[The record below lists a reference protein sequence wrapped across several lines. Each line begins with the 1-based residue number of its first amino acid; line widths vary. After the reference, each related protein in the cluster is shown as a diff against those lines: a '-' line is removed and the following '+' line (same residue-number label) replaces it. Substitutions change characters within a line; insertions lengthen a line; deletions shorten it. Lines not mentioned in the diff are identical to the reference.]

1 MVYKSQK
8 VASLYSEFANSKNLK
23 EAKIM
28 PGTFNGT
35 TLTISA
41 TPVDGALIP
50 DKSATN
56 VAGIAIVGSDMY
68 CVKTTGLKT
77 TLLKTTDYMATKATA
92 VKKDLNWFAL
102 GLTKIGNYLYMLA
115 EDHKGYGG
123 STTIVKLDT
132 KGNQLGTY
140 SINEICPKG
149 ALGIT
154 AADGTNEKF
163 IIMHYA
169 DKSNAGTLAF
179 SVVDWKAAEAASTF
193 TVTNS
198 GFGYTTRLQDIYYHT
213 SFGLFILTNNTFS
226 TLQNRILVVDYHLTD
241 DKGKKYTPCSVINV
255 NKTGEYKQYN
265 LESICMKA
273 NHLVLASN
281 VITSD
286 GTAED
291 KFSVLEGITYSGK
304 TYTFACGFKAGA
316 RVPTKVDPNYE
327 TTNLGCVSFN
337 GNNTPYFIKQSQ
349 DKVAVLGY
357 CKNYMNTSA
366 GVSHFKTFTDGL
378 LGHANGMSCFN
389 GNFFVVAGNNKV
401 VAISSNKED
410 EEITYTVTPN
420 DNDKSFA
427 LKAINYFYEANT
439 ALLLSVVDGTLKLY
453 KCTFENEKNVK
464 ATYLCTLVNAGQ
476 PTSQDIF
483 YHNKLGL
490 FVGTSNPHTV
500 SGVTTKITTKNTLL
514 HYNLKKLDDS
524 KLLYPDF
531 GFVTDIPAK
540 DAQGRTYNSFELE
553 SVALDQ
559 NNKLIAVCNVNVKDA
574 THTSGLASTDGFFQ
588 YNTLEFITA

>member
-1 MVYKSQK
+1 
-8 VASLYSEFANSKNLK
+8 
-23 EAKIM
+23 M

-41 TPVDGALIP
+41 TPVDCALIP
-50 DKSATN
+50 DEGATN

-77 TLLKTTDYMATKATA
+77 TLLKTTDYTTTKATS
-92 VKKDLNWFAL
+92 VKKGLNWFAL
-102 GLTKIGNYLYMLA
+102 GLTKIGNYLYMIA

-132 KGNQLGTY
+132 QGNQLDTY
-140 SINEICPKG
+140 SIKNICPNG

-154 AADGTNEKF
+154 AADGTSEKF

-169 DKSNAGTLAF
+169 DSSNASVLTF
-179 SVVDWKAAEAASTF
+179 SVVNWNAAKAANTF

-198 GFGYTTRLQDIYYHT
+198 GFGYTTQLQDIYYHT

-226 TLQNRILVVDYHLTD
+226 TLQNRILVVDYHLSDTN
-241 DKGKKYTPCSVINV
+241 GKKYTPSTVINV
-255 NKTGEYKQYN
+255 NKTGAYKQYN

-281 VITSD
+281 VVTSD

-291 KFSVLEGITYSGK
+291 KFSVLEGITYAGK

-316 RVPTKVDPNYE
+316 QVPTRVDPNYA

-337 GNNTPYFIKQSQ
+337 GNNTPYFIKQSNNTI
-349 DKVAVLGY
+349 AVLGY
-357 CKNYMNTSA
+357 CTNYMNTSA
-366 GVSHFKTFTDGL
+366 SVTHVKTYTNGL
-378 LGHANGMSCFN
+378 LGHANGMSCFD
-389 GNFFVVAGNNKV
+389 GKFFVVAGNDKV
-401 VAISSNKED
+401 IALNADTYEQ
-410 EEITYTVTPN
+410 EMTYTITPGDK
-420 DNDKSFA
+420 DNAFA

-453 KCTFENEKNVK
+453 KCTFKGAKNVT
-464 ATYLCTLVNAGQ
+464 ATYLCTLINAGQ

-490 FVGTSNPHTV
+490 FVGTSNPHDV
-500 SGVTTKITTKNTLL
+500 SGQTGKITTKNTLL
-514 HYNLKKLDDS
+514 HYNLRKLDS
-524 KLLYPDF
+524 SNLLYPDF

-540 DAQGRTYNSFELE
+540 DAQGRTYSSFELE
-553 SVALDQ
+553 SVALDK

-574 THTSGLASTDGFFQ
+574 NHTNGLAAADGFFQ
-588 YNTLEFITA
+588 YNTLDFITT

>member
-1 MVYKSQK
+1 
-8 VASLYSEFANSKNLK
+8 
-23 EAKIM
+23 M

-77 TLLKTTDYMATKATA
+77 TLLKTANYTATEATTI
-92 VKKDLNWFAL
+92 KKDLNWFAL

-115 EDHKGYGG
+115 ENHKGYGD

-132 KGNQLGTY
+132 NGSQLGTY
-140 SINEICPKG
+140 NIQKICPNG

-163 IIMHYA
+163 IIMHYT
-169 DKSNAGTLAF
+169 DSSNAGTLTF
-179 SVVDWKAAEAASTF
+179 SVVNWKGAKAERTF
-193 TVTNS
+193 TVVNS
-198 GFGYTTRLQDIYYHT
+198 GFGYTAHLQDIYYHT

-226 TLQNRILVVDYHLTD
+226 TLHNRILVVDYHLTD
-241 DKGKKYTPCSVINV
+241 DNGKKYTPSTVINV
-255 NKTGEYKQYN
+255 NKTGAYKQYN

-281 VITSD
+281 VVTSD
-286 GTAED
+286 GTTED
-291 KFSVLEGITYSGK
+291 KFSVLEGITYAGK
-304 TYTFACGFKAGA
+304 TYTFACGLKAGA
-316 RVPTKVDPNYE
+316 CVPTRVDSNYA

-337 GNNTPYFIKQSQ
+337 SNNIPYFIKQSE

-357 CKNYMNTSA
+357 CTDYMNTNA
-366 GVSHFKTFTDGL
+366 GVTHVKTYTNGL
-378 LGHANGMSCFN
+378 LGHANGMSCFD
-389 GNFFVVAGNNKV
+389 GKFFVITNNNNV
-401 VAISSNKED
+401 VALNNNTGKQET
-410 EEITYTVTPN
+410 TYTVTPN
-420 DNDKSFA
+420 DNDKSFT
-427 LKAINYFYEANT
+427 LKAINYFYETNT
-439 ALLLSVVDGTLKLY
+439 ALLLSVADGTLKLY
-453 KCTFENEKNVK
+453 KCAFKEVQNVV

-490 FVGTSNPHTV
+490 FVGTSNPHNV
-500 SGVTTKITTKNTLL
+500 SGQTGKITTKNTLL
-514 HYNLKKLDDS
+514 HYNLKKIDARNP
-524 KLLYPDF
+524 LYPDF
-531 GFVTDIPAK
+531 GFITDIPSK
-540 DAQGRTYNSFELE
+540 DTQGHTYNSFELE
-553 SVALDQ
+553 SVALDK
-559 NNKLIAVCNVNVKDA
+559 NNKLIAVCNVNVKANPSSSDLRSA
-574 THTSGLASTDGFFQ
+574 DGFFQ
-588 YNTLEFITA
+588 YNTLNFITN

>member
-8 VASLYSEFANSKNLK
+8 AASLYSEFANSKNLK

-389 GNFFVVAGNNKV
+389 GKFFVVAGNNKV

-464 ATYLCTLVNAGQ
+464 ATYLCTLVTAQFGNLKYSDGFDCVLKNA
-476 PTSQDIF
+476 D
-483 YHNKLGL
+483 
-490 FVGTSNPHTV
+490 
-500 SGVTTKITTKNTLL
+500 SGENIVLKNQKKNTVTFKNIKPGVYYLKAHAYTLL
-514 HYNLKKLDDS
+514 NGIKQFGVWSDNKK
-524 KLLYPDF
+524 
-531 GFVTDIPAK
+531 V
-540 DAQGRTYNSFELE
+540 
-553 SVALDQ
+553 V
-559 NNKLIAVCNVNVKDA
+559 VK
-574 THTSGLASTDGFFQ
+574 
-588 YNTLEFITA
+588 

>member
-1 MVYKSQK
+1 
-8 VASLYSEFANSKNLK
+8 
-23 EAKIM
+23 
-28 PGTFNGT
+28 
-35 TLTISA
+35 
-41 TPVDGALIP
+41 
-50 DKSATN
+50 
-56 VAGIAIVGSDMY
+56 
-68 CVKTTGLKT
+68 
-77 TLLKTTDYMATKATA
+77 
-92 VKKDLNWFAL
+92 
-102 GLTKIGNYLYMLA
+102 
-115 EDHKGYGG
+115 
-123 STTIVKLDT
+123 
-132 KGNQLGTY
+132 
-140 SINEICPKG
+140 
-149 ALGIT
+149 
-154 AADGTNEKF
+154 
-163 IIMHYA
+163 
-169 DKSNAGTLAF
+169 
-179 SVVDWKAAEAASTF
+179 
-193 TVTNS
+193 
-198 GFGYTTRLQDIYYHT
+198 
-213 SFGLFILTNNTFS
+213 
-226 TLQNRILVVDYHLTD
+226 
-241 DKGKKYTPCSVINV
+241 
-255 NKTGEYKQYN
+255 
-265 LESICMKA
+265 MKA

-304 TYTFACGFKAGA
+304 TYTFACGFRAGA

-389 GNFFVVAGNNKV
+389 GKFFVVAGNNKV

-453 KCTFENEKNVK
+453 KCAFENEKNVK

>member
-1 MVYKSQK
+1 
-8 VASLYSEFANSKNLK
+8 
-23 EAKIM
+23 M

-41 TPVDGALIP
+41 TPVDHALIP
-50 DKSATN
+50 DEGATN

-169 DKSNAGTLAF
+169 DKSNAGTLTF
-179 SVVDWKAAEAASTF
+179 SVVDWKAAKAASTF

-198 GFGYTTRLQDIYYHT
+198 GFGYTTQLQDIYYHT

-241 DKGKKYTPCSVINV
+241 DKGKKYTPCAVINV

-281 VITSD
+281 VITS
-286 GTAED
+286 
-291 KFSVLEGITYSGK
+291 VMLE
-304 TYTFACGFKAGA
+304 
-316 RVPTKVDPNYE
+316 
-327 TTNLGCVSFN
+327 
-337 GNNTPYFIKQSQ
+337 
-349 DKVAVLGY
+349 
-357 CKNYMNTSA
+357 
-366 GVSHFKTFTDGL
+366 
-378 LGHANGMSCFN
+378 
-389 GNFFVVAGNNKV
+389 
-401 VAISSNKED
+401 
-410 EEITYTVTPN
+410 
-420 DNDKSFA
+420 
-427 LKAINYFYEANT
+427 
-439 ALLLSVVDGTLKLY
+439 Y
-453 KCTFENEKNVK
+453 K
-464 ATYLCTLVNAGQ
+464 
-476 PTSQDIF
+476 
-483 YHNKLGL
+483 
-490 FVGTSNPHTV
+490 
-500 SGVTTKITTKNTLL
+500 
-514 HYNLKKLDDS
+514 
-524 KLLYPDF
+524 
-531 GFVTDIPAK
+531 
-540 DAQGRTYNSFELE
+540 
-553 SVALDQ
+553 
-559 NNKLIAVCNVNVKDA
+559 
-574 THTSGLASTDGFFQ
+574 
-588 YNTLEFITA
+588 

>member
-1 MVYKSQK
+1 
-8 VASLYSEFANSKNLK
+8 
-23 EAKIM
+23 M

-68 CVKTTGLKT
+68 CVKTTGIKT
-77 TLLKTTDYMATKATA
+77 TLLKTADYTTTEATT

-115 EDHKGYGG
+115 ENYKGYGG

-140 SINEICPKG
+140 SIQKICPNG

-163 IIMHYA
+163 IIMHYT
-169 DKSNAGTLAF
+169 DSNNAGTLTF
-179 SVVDWKAAEAASTF
+179 SVVNWKESDAECTF
-193 TVTNS
+193 TVVNS
-198 GFGYTTRLQDIYYHT
+198 GFGYTTQLQDIYYHT

-241 DKGKKYTPCSVINV
+241 DNGKKYTPSTVINV
-255 NKTGEYKQYN
+255 NKTGAYKQYN

-273 NHLVLASN
+273 KHLVLASN
-281 VITSD
+281 VVTSD
-286 GTAED
+286 GTTED
-291 KFSVLEGITYSGK
+291 KFSVLEGITYAGK
-304 TYTFACGFKAGA
+304 TYTFACGLKAGA
-316 RVPTKVDPNYE
+316 RVPTRVDSNYA

-337 GNNTPYFIKQSQ
+337 NSNIPYFIKQSE

-357 CKNYMNTSA
+357 CADYMNTNA
-366 GVSHFKTFTDGL
+366 GVTHVKTYTNGL
-378 LGHANGMSCFN
+378 LGHANGMSCFD
-389 GNFFVVAGNNKV
+389 GKFFVITNNNNV
-401 VAISSNKED
+401 VTLNNNTGKQET
-410 EEITYTVTPN
+410 TYTVTPN
-420 DNDKSFA
+420 DNDKSFT
-427 LKAINYFYEANT
+427 LKAINYFYEVNT
-439 ALLLSVVDGTLKLY
+439 ALLLSVADGTLKLY
-453 KCTFENEKNVK
+453 KCAFKEAKNVV
-464 ATYLCTLVNAGQ
+464 ATYLCTLINAGQ

-490 FVGTSNPHTV
+490 FVGTSNPHNV
-500 SGVTTKITTKNTLL
+500 SGQTGKITTKNTLL
-514 HYNLKKLDDS
+514 HYNLKKIDAHNP
-524 KLLYPDF
+524 LYPDF
-531 GFVTDIPAK
+531 GFITDIPSK
-540 DAQGRTYNSFELE
+540 DTQGHTYNSFELE
-553 SVALDQ
+553 SVALDK
-559 NNKLIAVCNVNVKDA
+559 NNKLIAVCNVNVKANPSSSDLKSA
-574 THTSGLASTDGFFQ
+574 DGFFQ
-588 YNTLEFITA
+588 YNTLNFITN

>member
-1 MVYKSQK
+1 
-8 VASLYSEFANSKNLK
+8 
-23 EAKIM
+23 M

-41 TPVDGALIP
+41 TPVDHALIP
-50 DKSATN
+50 DEGATN

-169 DKSNAGTLAF
+169 DKSNAGTLTF
-179 SVVDWKAAEAASTF
+179 SVVDWKAAKAASTF

-198 GFGYTTRLQDIYYHT
+198 GFGYTTQLQDIYYHT

-241 DKGKKYTPCSVINV
+241 DKGKKYTPCAVINV

-304 TYTFACGFKAGA
+304 TYTFACGFRAGA

-389 GNFFVVAGNNKV
+389 GKFFVVAGNNKV

-453 KCTFENEKNVK
+453 KCAFENEKNVK
-464 ATYLCTLVNAGQ
+464 ATYLCTLINAGQ

-483 YHNKLGL
+483 YH
-490 FVGTSNPHTV
+490 
-500 SGVTTKITTKNTLL
+500 KNLL
-514 HYNLKKLDDS
+514 N
-524 KLLYPDF
+524 F
-531 GFVTDIPAK
+531 
-540 DAQGRTYNSFELE
+540 
-553 SVALDQ
+553 
-559 NNKLIAVCNVNVKDA
+559 
-574 THTSGLASTDGFFQ
+574 
-588 YNTLEFITA
+588 

>member
-8 VASLYSEFANSKNLK
+8 AASLYSEFANSKNLK

-389 GNFFVVAGNNKV
+389 GKFFVVAGNNKV

-476 PTSQDIF
+476 PTSQENSLLSQEIT
-483 YHNKLGL
+483 KWLL
-490 FVGTSNPHTV
+490 SA
-500 SGVTTKITTKNTLL
+500 VTKRMRK
-514 HYNLKKLDDS
+514 
-524 KLLYPDF
+524 
-531 GFVTDIPAK
+531 
-540 DAQGRTYNSFELE
+540 
-553 SVALDQ
+553 
-559 NNKLIAVCNVNVKDA
+559 
-574 THTSGLASTDGFFQ
+574 
-588 YNTLEFITA
+588 